1 MLFRSSVLDCF
12 KKQHKSGIVLY
23 YLVSINF
30 MRIFDS
36 FTLDSKVKLTTPYGG
51 VRKLLDTFLFDVVK
65 NKPLILIMISDLA
78 GDV

>member
-1 MLFRSSVLDCF
+1 
-12 KKQHKSGIVLY
+12 
-23 YLVSINF
+23 